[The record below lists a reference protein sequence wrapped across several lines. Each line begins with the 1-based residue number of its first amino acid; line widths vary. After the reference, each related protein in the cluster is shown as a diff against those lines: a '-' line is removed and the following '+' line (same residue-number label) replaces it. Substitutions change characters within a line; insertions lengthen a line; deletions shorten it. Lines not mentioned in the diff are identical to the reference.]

1 MNLSIFYNQFHKG
14 TQLQKRI
21 ISEDNFT
28 YVIIIN
34 ALKKIIKKRK
44 ELSILDYGCGVG
56 TLGLYLANQGN
67 KIIGLDVSPLAIKT
81 ANESAKL
88 MSLNKLAK
96 FYRIGSKKKII
107 SSKKFDLIICTEV
120 LEHIKDDF
128 SLLLSLNKKLKRN
141 GKALITVPSKN
152 APLFKLGLAK
162 NFDEKVGHLRRYNEE
177 TISNLIISSGLK
189 IREINKTEGIIRNS
203 LFLLH
208 PLGILIKLIKGPIT
222 KIVSFIDNITIPIL
236 GESDILIVAEKV

>member
-14 TQLQKRI
+14 VQSQKRI
-21 ISEDNFT
+21 IPDNNFT

-44 ELSILDYGCGVG
+44 ELTVLDYGCGVG

-67 KIIGLDVSPLAIKT
+67 TVIGLDISPIAVKT

-88 MSLNKLAK
+88 TSLNKLAR
-96 FYRIGSKKKII
+96 FYTIGSEKRII

-120 LEHIKDDF
+120 LEHIKDDL
-128 SLLLSLNKKLKRN
+128 SLLLELNKKLKRN

-152 APLFKLGLAK
+152 SPLFKLGLARG
-162 NFDEKVGHLRRYNEE
+162 FDKKVGHLRRYNIE
-177 TISNLIISSGLK
+177 TISSLVINSGLK

-203 LFLLH
+203 LFLFR
-208 PLGILIKLIKGPIT
+208 PLGILIKFIKGPIT
-222 KIVSFIDNITIPIL
+222 KIVSFIDGITIPIL
-236 GESDILIVAEKV
+236 GESDILIIAKKI